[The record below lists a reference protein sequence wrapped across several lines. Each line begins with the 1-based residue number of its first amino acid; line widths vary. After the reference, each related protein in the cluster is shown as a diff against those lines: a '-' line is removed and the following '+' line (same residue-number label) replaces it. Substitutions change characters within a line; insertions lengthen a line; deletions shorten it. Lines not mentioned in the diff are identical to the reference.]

1 MYLKSLE
8 LMGFKSFGRKTVFDF
23 TPGLTAI
30 IGPNGSGKS
39 NVCDA
44 IRWVLGEQSA
54 KTLRGTKM
62 SEVIFA
68 GSSEYRPSA
77 FAQVKLLLD
86 NEDHSMP
93 VDYNEVGIGRQLFRS
108 GESNYILNNTRTT
121 MTSIKEMLMDTGIGK
136 DGYSVIGQGDIDD
149 IIFQRIQP
157 RRALIEEAAGIT
169 RFKHRK
175 HNALNK
181 LDHTKTNMTRI
192 TDIIS
197 EIEGQLGPLAEQAE
211 KTRKYQALAT
221 EIRQLEID
229 LILFDLTSYY
239 GERENINSMRIG
251 LLSRIEEINKFLS
264 EVDEKK
270 AGARIKFDEFDSL
283 LKARQSEV
291 SEITGQIDSRRDNI
305 SQLLQTIKGQQA
317 RSNAIK
323 EELNSIE
330 DSLLAGNEEV
340 ADAVNR
346 LRDEEAKESA
356 LSDEMQNLESNAV
369 SVRGELDSHMAA
381 VAKDKESSMKLA
393 MRMAELKTNINLANQ
408 QISQLELQLA
418 KGETNVA
425 NAQANIDNIKEKL
438 SKLEKDIGSIE
449 SEIELNKNQL
459 NSEITKLAVVE
470 KDCKKTEEELNNIA
484 EQIKLN
490 TSRKE
495 IVEALMHN
503 DKSGIYRGVQAALAL
518 KESGRLPGICG
529 IVGELIR
536 VPNGYELAM
545 ETALGGSIQSIIT
558 RDADTAK
565 TAISI
570 LKQNKAGR
578 ATFLPLDLMTAPP
591 TVAKPSF
598 KGCLGVALELI
609 QFDAKYYTALS
620 NLLGRVLVFDNIDNA
635 VAYTRTSRNFSRI
648 VTLDGETV
656 SASGSMTG
664 GGEEKKAGGIL
675 SRKRELENII
685 SLITSLESKQRSI
698 KMQYSKLM
706 AERQKLSESIRARET
721 TINQRETSL
730 NFFKSQYEVSFSDL
744 SSKQNDFN
752 NITADRAGLTD
763 GLSRYKKELS
773 DNSSELKTLEQ
784 QNKDLTEA
792 LESQKDVEA
801 AIMTRLNALNE
812 MIGNKKIEMGQTVVQ
827 KKAIQKEIDAANKR
841 RRDYE
846 DRKKRATEE
855 VNELDKKSLEGEEKV
870 AAFQK
875 EIDELANKR
884 DSISHA
890 MEAVQEEYAR
900 MTKEIETLDRTYQSR
915 SKIVESTNKKLSEL
929 DVKLAE
935 VNTHIQTKEGIL
947 NGDYAYNQDPAL
959 FNPKKYESREDLS
972 GSIDLKRFE
981 QMALGTV
988 NPLAIE
994 DYEKTKE
1001 RYDFLNSQLADLKEA
1016 ADSLVELIDEIEKTS
1031 TEKFMEAFNLINT
1044 AFEHIFEILFPG
1056 GSGTLKL
1063 SDKND
1068 VLNSNVDVICRLP
1081 GKKLTTLELFSGGEK
1096 SMISLALLFSILEV
1110 KPPAFCLLDEVEAA
1124 LDEANVKRFTR
1135 MLRNFADKTQ
1145 FLIITHNKET
1155 MQTVDVIYG
1164 VTMQKGGI
1172 SKPISIRLEDN
1183 EKIKEFTFDGK
1194 GQPKERNIKIS
1205 DEKAA

>member
-1 MYLKSLE
+1 MHLKSLE

-54 KTLRGTKM
+54 KALRGTKM

-77 FAQVKLLLD
+77 FAQVKLILD

-93 VDYNEVGIGRQLFRS
+93 VDYTEVSIGRQLFRS

-175 HNALNK
+175 KNALDK
-181 LDHTKTNMTRI
+181 LAHTRTNMTRI

-211 KTRKYQALAT
+211 KTRKYQALAA

-229 LILFDLTSYY
+229 LILYDLNSFY

-251 LLSRIEEINKFLS
+251 LLARIEEIDKFLA

-283 LKARQSEV
+283 LKSRQSEINA
-291 SEITGQIDSRRDNI
+291 ITGQVDANRDNI
-305 SQLLQTIKGQQA
+305 SQLLQKVNRQQA
-317 RSNAIK
+317 RSDALK
-323 EELNSIE
+323 EELANIE
-330 DSLLAGNEEV
+330 DSLMAGSEEIS
-340 ADAVNR
+340 DAANR
-346 LRDEEAKESA
+346 LRDEENKESDISEN
-356 LSDEMQNLESNAV
+356 LQELESNV
-369 SVRGELDSHMAA
+369 TSVRAELDSHMAA
-381 VAKDKESSMKLA
+381 VAKDKESSVKLA
-393 MRMAELKTNINLANQ
+393 MRMADLKTKINLANQ

-418 KGETNVA
+418 KGETSVA
-425 NAQANIDNIKEKL
+425 NAQANIEGIKEKL
-438 SKLEKDIGSIE
+438 FKLEKDISTIE
-449 SEIELNKNQL
+449 AEIEFNKNQL
-459 NSEITKLAVVE
+459 NSENTKLIAVE
-470 KDCKKTEEELNNIA
+470 KDCKNTEEELNGIA
-484 EQIKLN
+484 EQIKLK
-490 TSRKE
+490 TSRKA

-518 KESGRLPGICG
+518 KETGRLPGICG

-536 VPNGYELAM
+536 VPNGYEVAL

-558 RDADTAK
+558 RDAETAK
-565 TAISI
+565 AAISI
-570 LKQNKAGR
+570 LKQNKAGK
-578 ATFLPLDLMTAPP
+578 ATFLPLDLMKAPP
-591 TVAKPSF
+591 KTDKPNYR
-598 KGCLGVALELI
+598 GCLGVALDLI
-609 QFDAKYYTALS
+609 EFDAKYYTALS

-635 VAYTRTSRNFSRI
+635 VEYTRISRNFSRI

-675 SRKRELENII
+675 SRKRELEDIV
-685 SLITSLESKQRSI
+685 SLITSLESKQRSV
-698 KMQYSKLM
+698 KMKYSNLM
-706 AERQKLSESIRARET
+706 AERQRLSESIRARES
-721 TINQRETSL
+721 TINQRENSL
-730 NFFKSQYEVSFSDL
+730 SFFKSQYELSSADL
-744 SSKQNDFN
+744 SSKQTDFN
-752 NITADRAGLTD
+752 NITADRASLSEGLA
-763 GLSRYKKELS
+763 RYKEELKDNSTELS
-773 DNSSELKTLEQ
+773 SLEQ

-801 AIMTRLNALNE
+801 AILTRLNALNE
-812 MIGNKKIEMGQTVVQ
+812 MISNKKVEKAQVLERI
-827 KKAIQKEIDAANKR
+827 KAIQKEIEAANKR
-841 RRDYE
+841 KRDFE
-846 DRKKRATEE
+846 DRKKRASEE
-855 VNELDKKSLEGEEKV
+855 VNELDRKTVEDKQRVE
-870 AAFQK
+870 AYQK
-875 EIDELANKR
+875 EIDELSNKR
-884 DSISHA
+884 DNISHA
-890 MEAVQEEYAR
+890 MEAVQEEYAQMSR
-900 MTKEIETLDRTYQSR
+900 ELETLDRTYQSR
-915 SKIVESTNKKLSEL
+915 VKIIDSTKNKLNEL

-935 VNTHIQTKEGIL
+935 INTHINTKEGIL

-959 FNPKKYESREDLS
+959 FNPNKYESREDLS
-972 GSIDLKRFE
+972 GKIDLKRFE
-981 QMALGTV
+981 QMGLGTV

-1001 RYDFLNSQLADLKEA
+1001 RFDFLNSQLADLNEA
-1016 ADSLVELIDEIEKTS
+1016 ANSLEELIDEIEKTS

-1056 GSGTLKL
+1056 GNGTLKL
-1063 SDKND
+1063 SDKED

-1124 LDEANVKRFTR
+1124 LDEANVKRFNR
-1135 MLRNFADKTQ
+1135 MLRSFADKTQ

-1183 EKIKEFTFDGK
+1183 EKIKEFTFNGK
-1194 GQPKERNIKIS
+1194 GQPKERNIKVS
-1205 DEKAA
+1205 EKET

>member
-1 MYLKSLE
+1 MHLKSLE

-54 KTLRGTKM
+54 KALRGTKM

-77 FAQVKLLLD
+77 FAQVKLILD

-93 VDYNEVGIGRQLFRS
+93 VDYTEVSIGRQLFRS

-175 HNALNK
+175 KNALDK
-181 LDHTKTNMTRI
+181 LAHTRTNMTRI

-211 KTRKYQALAT
+211 KTRKYQALAA

-229 LILFDLTSYY
+229 LILYDLNSFY

-251 LLSRIEEINKFLS
+251 LLARIDEIDKFLA

-283 LKARQSEV
+283 LKSRQSEIN
-291 SEITGQIDSRRDNI
+291 SITGQVDTRRDNI
-305 SQLLQTIKGQQA
+305 SQLLQKVNRQQA
-317 RSNAIK
+317 RSDALK
-323 EELNSIE
+323 EELANIE
-330 DSLLAGNEEV
+330 ESLMAGNEEIT
-340 ADAVNR
+340 DAANR
-346 LRDEEAKESA
+346 LRDEENKESA
-356 LSDEMQNLESNAV
+356 VSENMQELETNVAAV
-369 SVRGELDSHMAA
+369 RTELNSHMAA
-381 VAKDKESSMKLA
+381 AAKDKESSLKLA
-393 MRMAELKTNINLANQ
+393 MKMAELKTNINIANQ

-418 KGETNVA
+418 KGETSVA
-425 NAQANIDNIKEKL
+425 NAQANIDGIKEKL
-438 SKLEKDIGSIE
+438 TKLEKDIGTIE
-449 SEIELNKNQL
+449 AEIELNKNQL
-459 NSEITKLAVVE
+459 NSENSRLVVLE
-470 KDCKKTEEELNNIA
+470 KDCKNTEEELNGIA
-484 EQIKLN
+484 EQIKLK
-490 TSRKE
+490 TSRKA

-518 KESGRLPGICG
+518 KETGRLPGICG

-536 VPNGYELAM
+536 VPNGYEVAL

-565 TAISI
+565 AAISI
-570 LKQNKAGR
+570 LKQNKAGK
-578 ATFLPLDLMTAPP
+578 ATFLPLDLMKAPP
-591 TVAKPSF
+591 TADKPNF
-598 KGCLGVALELI
+598 KGCLGVALDLI
-609 QFDAKYYTALS
+609 EFDAKYYTALS

-635 VAYTRTSRNFSRI
+635 VAYTRISRNFSRI

-675 SRKRELENII
+675 SRKRELEDII
-685 SLITSLESKQRSI
+685 SLITSLESKQRSV
-698 KMQYSKLM
+698 KMQYSKL
-706 AERQKLSESIRARET
+706 ATERQRLLESIKARET
-721 TINQRETSL
+721 TIIQRENSL
-730 NFFKSQYEVSFSDL
+730 SFFKSQYELTSSDL

-752 NITADRAGLTD
+752 NITADRAGLSD
-763 GLSRYKKELS
+763 GLARYKKELE
-773 DNSSELKTLEQ
+773 DNSAELKNLEQ

-801 AIMTRLNALNE
+801 AILARLDALNE
-812 MIGNKKIEMGQTVVQ
+812 MIGNKKIEKAQVLERI
-827 KKAIQKEIDAANKR
+827 KAIQKEIDAANRRKR
-841 RRDYE
+841 DFE

-855 VNELDKKSLEGEEKV
+855 VNELDKMTAEDKQTVEV
-870 AAFQK
+870 YQK
-875 EIDELANKR
+875 EIDELSNKR
-884 DSISHA
+884 DSINHA

-900 MTKEIETLDRTYQSR
+900 MSREIETLDRTYQSR
-915 SKIVESTNKKLSEL
+915 VKIVDSTKNKLNEL

-935 VNTHIQTKEGIL
+935 INTHINTKEGIL
-947 NGDYAYNQDPAL
+947 NGDYSYNQDPAL

-981 QMALGTV
+981 QMGLGTV

-1001 RYDFLNSQLADLKEA
+1001 RFDFLNSQLADLNEA
-1016 ADSLVELIDEIEKTS
+1016 ATSLEELIDEIEKTS

-1063 SDKND
+1063 SDKED

-1124 LDEANVKRFTR
+1124 LDEANVKRFNR
-1135 MLRNFADKTQ
+1135 MLRSFADKTQ
-1145 FLIITHNKET
+1145 FLVITHNKET

-1183 EKIKEFTFDGK
+1183 DKIKEFTFDGK
-1194 GQPKERNIKIS
+1194 GQPKERSIKLT
-1205 DEKAA
+1205 EKAA

>member
-1 MYLKSLE
+1 MHLKSLE

-54 KTLRGTKM
+54 KALRGTKM

-77 FAQVKLLLD
+77 FAQVKLILD

-93 VDYNEVGIGRQLFRS
+93 VDYTEVSIGRQLFRS

-175 HNALNK
+175 KNALDK
-181 LDHTKTNMTRI
+181 LAHTRTNMTRI
-192 TDIIS
+192 SDIIS

-211 KTRKYQALAT
+211 KTRKYQALAA

-229 LILFDLTSYY
+229 LILFDLNSLY

-251 LLSRIEEINKFLS
+251 LLARIEEIDKFLS

-283 LKARQSEV
+283 LKSRQSEV
-291 SEITGQIDSRRDNI
+291 NSITSQVDTRRDNI
-305 SQLLQTIKGQQA
+305 SQLLQKVNRQQA
-317 RSNAIK
+317 RSGALK
-323 EELNSIE
+323 EELASIE
-330 DSLLAGNEEV
+330 DSLMAGNEEIT
-340 ADAVNR
+340 DAANR
-346 LRDEEAKESA
+346 LRDEENKESDI
-356 LSDEMQNLESNAV
+356 SENMQELESNVAT
-369 SVRGELDSHMAA
+369 VRAELDSHVAA
-381 VAKDKESSMKLA
+381 AAKDKESSLKLA
-393 MRMAELKTNINLANQ
+393 MKMAELKTNINIANQ

-425 NAQANIDNIKEKL
+425 NAQANIDGIKEKL
-438 SKLEKDIGSIE
+438 SKLEKDIGTIE
-449 SEIELNKNQL
+449 AEIEFNKNQL
-459 NSEITKLAVVE
+459 NSENSRLVVVE
-470 KDCKKTEEELNNIA
+470 KDCKNKEEELNGIA
-484 EQIKLN
+484 EQIKLK
-490 TSRKE
+490 TSRKA

-518 KESGRLPGICG
+518 KETGRLPGICG

-536 VPNGYELAM
+536 VPNGYEIAL

-565 TAISI
+565 AAISI
-570 LKQNKAGR
+570 LKQNKAGK
-578 ATFLPLDLMTAPP
+578 ATFLPLDLMKAPP
-591 TVAKPSF
+591 TVDKPNY
-598 KGCLGVALELI
+598 KGCLGVALDLI
-609 QFDAKYYTALS
+609 EFDAKYYTALS

-635 VAYTRTSRNFSRI
+635 VAYTRISRNFSRI

-675 SRKRELENII
+675 SRKRELEDII

-698 KMQYSKLM
+698 KMQYSNL
-706 AERQKLSESIRARET
+706 ATERQRLSESIRARET
-721 TINQRETSL
+721 TINQRESSL
-730 NFFKSQYEVSFSDL
+730 SFFKSQYELSSSDL
-744 SSKQNDFN
+744 SAKQNDFN
-752 NITADRAGLTD
+752 NITADRASLSD
-763 GLSRYKKELS
+763 GLARYKKELE
-773 DNSSELKTLEQ
+773 DNSAELKNLEQ

-792 LESQKDVEA
+792 LESKKDIEA
-801 AIMTRLNALNE
+801 AILARLNALNE
-812 MIGNKKIEMGQTVVQ
+812 MISNKKVEKAQVLERI
-827 KKAIQKEIDAANKR
+827 KAIQKEIDAANRRKR
-841 RRDYE
+841 DFE
-846 DRKKRATEE
+846 DRKKRATDE
-855 VNELDKKSLEGEEKV
+855 VNDLDKKTVEDKQAV
-870 AAFQK
+870 DAYQK
-875 EIDELANKR
+875 EIDELSNKR
-884 DSISHA
+884 DSISKA

-900 MTKEIETLDRTYQSR
+900 MSREIETLDRTYQSR
-915 SKIVESTNKKLSEL
+915 VKIVDSTKNKLNEL

-935 VNTHIQTKEGIL
+935 INTHINTKEGIL
-947 NGDYAYNQDPAL
+947 NGDYSYNQDPAL

-981 QMALGTV
+981 QMGLGTV

-1001 RYDFLNSQLADLKEA
+1001 RFDFLNSQLADLNEA
-1016 ADSLVELIDEIEKTS
+1016 ASSLEELIDEIEKTS
-1031 TEKFMEAFNLINT
+1031 TEKFLEAFNLINT

-1124 LDEANVKRFTR
+1124 LDEANVKRFNR
-1135 MLRNFADKTQ
+1135 MLRSFADKTQ

-1183 EKIKEFTFDGK
+1183 DKIKEFTFDGK
-1194 GQPKERNIKIS
+1194 GQPKERNIKLT
-1205 DEKAA
+1205 EKAA